1 LAALKSI
8 EALDVETIVP
18 GHGEPCGKAYLKEQG
33 QIVENWIG
41 YVERFVD
48 RGVGPDE
55 ILQAPI
61 PVTEQDPYPIGQ
73 RLFPLNER
81 LTDMIVRNLHKRI
94 SDKKAQVGT
103 A

>member
-1 LAALKSI
+1 
-8 EALDVETIVP
+8 
-18 GHGEPCGKAYLKEQG
+18 
-33 QIVENWIG
+33 
-41 YVERFVD
+41 
-48 RGVGPDE
+48 
-55 ILQAPI
+55 
-61 PVTEQDPYPIGQ
+61 VTEQDPYPIGQ